1 MRMNNESINKYVN
14 RFREVYD
21 GTPWYGENIVSKL
34 NDLTGELA
42 FTRPREDV
50 HSVAEV
56 VAHMTYWRQ
65 SLINRLNH
73 DTSFKASVESEDNWR
88 DLALLRADGWEKVR
102 ANFDASQQA
111 LVETLTGQTD
121 AILAVEYAKDHTF
134 EHLIQGVIEHDIYH
148 LGQIG
153 LIRKMLTTSGH

>member
-1 MRMNNESINKYVN
+1 MHMNNESINKYVN

-34 NDLTGELA
+34 NDLTEALA

-50 HSVAEV
+50 HSVAEL

-65 SLINRLNH
+65 SLISRLNH

-88 DLALLRADGWEKVR
+88 DPALLRADGWERVR

-111 LVETLTGQTD
+111 LVEALSGQTD
-121 AILAVEYAKDHTF
+121 AILATEYAKGHTI
-134 EHLIQGVIEHDIYH
+134 EYLIQGVIDHD
-148 LGQIG
+148 
-153 LIRKMLTTSGH
+153 